1 MYELQIVYS
10 QGADR
15 VENGYYHNADVCEY
29 RDPHVGH
36 TESDEQQAAEF
47 DDQREA
53 DVLVYDADALAGYF
67 DRLCDLERI
76 VVHEHNVGSLDS
88 GVGAHGAH
96 RNADVRAAENR
107 SASLMPS
114 PTKASLA
121 LPLLAASSPSTFST
135 LPAGSSSLYTSSTPS
150 SAATES
156 ATFFMSPVSITVFST
171 PACFR
176 FAMACLECGLTIS
189 EMTM

>member
-1 MYELQIVYS
+1 MYS

-29 RDPHVGH
+29 RGPHVGH

-53 DVLVYDADALAGYF
+53 DVLIYYADALAGYF

-88 GVGAHGAH
+88 GVGAHGTH

-107 SASLMPS
+107 
-114 PTKASLA
+114 
-121 LPLLAASSPSTFST
+121 
-135 LPAGSSSLYTSSTPS
+135 
-150 SAATES
+150 
-156 ATFFMSPVSITVFST
+156 
-171 PACFR
+171 R
-176 FAMACLECGLTIS
+176 
-189 EMTM
+189 